1 MNDFAVVL
9 ALALF
14 PALGN
19 FFGGLLAEFVPTSTR
34 ALNRALHAAAG
45 VVIAIVAVELT
56 PRALQATS
64 GWMVAIAFG
73 VGGVAY
79 VALRAMVD
87 WLQRNASDQGDRSG
101 MWMVYLAVAVD
112 LFSDGLMIGAGAAV
126 TTSLALVLALGQVLA
141 DVPEG
146 FAAIAEFK
154 DKGVARAQR
163 LVLGLSFTV
172 PALLAAGLAYLLLRD
187 QSEALQ
193 MAGVVVTAGLLT
205 VAAVE
210 DMMTEAHAS
219 AADTRISVLAF
230 VGGFVLFTLV
240 SAGLGG

>member
-1 MNDFAVVL
+1 M
-9 ALALF
+9 
-14 PALGN
+14 
-19 FFGGLLAEFVPTSTR
+19 
-34 ALNRALHAAAG
+34 
-45 VVIAIVAVELT
+45 ELT